1 MELARNFLRQ
11 AQQGQIPRRETYGEV
26 LVGSDLVVGENFPIA
41 QGSLQIFP
49 EEPICLLPV
58 VPLVVVRTGTF
69 VDVPTQG
76 IFFSIQIEDWP
87 DGVEN
92 KRLSQCSSETTIV
105 VGVVNQKRG
114 SRGTKGAKMSVVVA
128 VEEVGRNL
136 LQVPDTGLF
145 LLFFYPLL

>member
-26 LVGSDLVVGENFPIA
+26 LVGSDLVVGEIPYRAREFANI
-41 QGSLQIFP
+41 S

-76 IFFSIQIEDWP
+76 IFFSYKLKIGP

-92 KRLSQCSSETTIV
+92 KRLSQCSSK
-105 VGVVNQKRG
+105 QQ
-114 SRGTKGAKMSVVVA
+114 SSLA
-128 VEEVGRNL
+128 L
-136 LQVPDTGLF
+136 
-145 LLFFYPLL
+145 